1 MSVGSDRLANP
12 AALRLLYLEDDPAL
26 RGLLAQQLLGHAE
39 VGVVVVAADPREA
52 VAAVEAG
59 GVDAA
64 ILDLALGDWQLNGFE
79 LGLALRTHAKL
90 LPIVMF
96 SQHPA
101 ARIEDVLPVEERH
114 HWSYVRK
121 HGQIDIGELVATVQ
135 WTCLGVPQ
143 FETAGAGE
151 ASAAASVLQ
160 RFSPRQREIMA
171 LAATGLDARAIA
183 DQVHL
188 THVSVRRELSRA
200 YKILVPAAGAG
211 TDLRTAAV
219 LEYLRASGGTG
230 PGVR

>member
-39 VGVVVVAADPREA
+39 VGVVIVAADPREA

-121 HGQIDIGELVATVQ
+121 HGQIDIGELVATV
-135 WTCLGVPQ
+135 
-143 FETAGAGE
+143 
-151 ASAAASVLQ
+151 
-160 RFSPRQREIMA
+160 
-171 LAATGLDARAIA
+171 
-183 DQVHL
+183 
-188 THVSVRRELSRA
+188 
-200 YKILVPAAGAG
+200 
-211 TDLRTAAV
+211 
-219 LEYLRASGGTG
+219 
-230 PGVR
+230 

>member
-135 WTCLGVPQ
+135 RTCLGVPQ
-143 FETAGAGE
+143 FEAAGAGE

-160 RFSPRQREIMA
+160 RLSPRQREIMA

-230 PGVR
+230 SGVR

>member
-1 MSVGSDRLANP
+1 MR
-12 AALRLLYLEDDPAL
+12 
-26 RGLLAQQLLGHAE
+26 
-39 VGVVVVAADPREA
+39 
-52 VAAVEAG
+52 
-59 GVDAA
+59 
-64 ILDLALGDWQLNGFE
+64 
-79 LGLALRTHAKL
+79 
-90 LPIVMF
+90 
-96 SQHPA
+96 
-101 ARIEDVLPVEERH
+101 
-114 HWSYVRK
+114 
-121 HGQIDIGELVATVQ
+121 
-135 WTCLGVPQ
+135 Q

>member
-1 MSVGSDRLANP
+1 MAGNLDH
-12 AALRLLYLEDDPAL
+12 AAGAATLRLLYVEDDPAL
-26 RGLLAQQLLGHAE
+26 RSLLAQRLEEHEAVAG
-39 VGVVVVAADPREA
+39 VVVAADPAEA
-52 VAAVEAG
+52 VAAVEG
-59 GVDAA
+59 GGIDAA
-64 ILDLALGDWQLNGFE
+64 LLDLALGDWQLNGFE

-135 WTCLGVPQ
+135 RTCLGVPQ
-143 FETAGAGE
+143 FEAAGAGE

-160 RFSPRQREIMA
+160 RLSPRQREIMA

-200 YKILVPAAGAG
+200 YKILVPTAGAG

-230 PGVR
+230 SGVR